1 MREAHENNSDS
12 AVSRAREQII
22 EILEILRV
30 GERLPGERELAR
42 RIGVARMTLRRAI
55 EGLIADGFLERR
67 PGSGTYARRP
77 IVAAEFR
84 LASFSDEMRR
94 RGIRPG
100 SRIISFRRSKSTQLM
115 ARKLGIHVGNH
126 RLPIERKAEA

>member
-55 EGLIADGFLERR
+55 EGLIADGFWSADQDRAPMR
-67 PGSGTYARRP
+67 AD
-77 IVAAEFR
+77 R
-84 LASFSDEMRR
+84 LLQQNFA
-94 RGIRPG
+94 
-100 SRIISFRRSKSTQLM
+100 
-115 ARKLGIHVGNH
+115 
-126 RLPIERKAEA
+126 